1 MHVMYSLG
9 MQSITMLCHVFF
21 FFCRSSILDPEEQNV
36 LSSSKSQY
44 IEKSPV
50 FTVSDLTIW
59 EIKYKAHSIA
69 R

>member
-1 MHVMYSLG
+1 MF
-9 MQSITMLCHVFF
+9 FF